1 MKRRTDKKRSPAEIK
16 ADNSRHYGEMAGR
29 APSKEVEE
37 SFKRPRT
44 KSKGI
49 CGMIAKQTEEMINV
63 EDNNRV

>member
-1 MKRRTDKKRSPAEIK
+1 MEKWLGVHRVRKWRNHLRDR
-16 ADNSRHYGEMAGR
+16 
-29 APSKEVEE
+29 
-37 SFKRPRT
+37 RT